1 MARAKRTDRAEARRQ
16 YRAYLAAQAEAE
28 AVETVE
34 GAEGEEPPARPSG
47 DRSARAA
54 LSAGRPAQRVGFLG
68 AFKGATRPVH
78 YLDDLRYAPTLV
90 FRTNAI
96 WPGALLSLAALT
108 FGFTRT
114 DFNDGSTQ
122 IILGFVLSLVPM
134 IQPMLAG
141 FLAPRATWLAGIIAS
156 LISGICYEILI
167 IWYTSGHI
175 GNAPKDF
182 SIGSGQYAG
191 LTVQVILTAIT
202 FGALMGAGSGW
213 YKRFLNLTGPVSA
226 MAKQRAA
233 AQKPGARRP
242 AARR

>member
-1 MARAKRTDRAEARRQ
+1 VARAKRTDRAEARRQ

-28 AVETVE
+28 AEAVE

-54 LSAGRPAQRVGFLG
+54 VSAGRPAQRVGFLG

-78 YLDDLRYAPTLV
+78 YIDDLRYAPTLI

-96 WPGALLSLAALT
+96 WTGAALSVAALA

-114 DFNDGSTQ
+114 DYNDGS
-122 IILGFVLSLVPM
+122 ISFLLSFVLMVPM

-141 FLAPRATWLAGIIAS
+141 FFAPRATWLAGIIAS
-156 LISGICYEILI
+156 LISGICYEILT
-167 IWYTSGHI
+167 IWYASGHLA
-175 GNAPKDF
+175 NMPPKVALV
-182 SIGSGQYAG
+182 SGDW
-191 LTVQVILTAIT
+191 LQVIIACIT
-202 FGALMGAGSGW
+202 FGALLGAGSGW